1 MNNDI
6 TNYIKTECGL
16 SEYYLLK
23 ARKGFFNKLRFY
35 WFVAI
40 ATIRD
45 LPKKK
50 PEFRDNQ
57 YLQKKLF
64 NYKTLPS
71 ADLDQIAGAI

>member
-1 MNNDI
+1 MSKDI
-6 TNYIKTECGL
+6 TNFIKTECGL

-40 ATIRD
+40 ATVRD

-50 PEFRDNQ
+50 AEFKDN
-57 YLQKKLF
+57 
-64 NYKTLPS
+64 
-71 ADLDQIAGAI
+71 

>member
-1 MNNDI
+1 MSKDI

-16 SEYYLLK
+16 TEYYLLK

-40 ATIRD
+40 ATVRD

-50 PEFRDNQ
+50 PDFKDNQ
-57 YLQKKLF
+57 YLHKILF
-64 NYKTLPS
+64 NYKN
-71 ADLDQIAGAI
+71 I

>member
-1 MNNDI
+1 MDRFSSINYKEINRKIKKMSKDI

-40 ATIRD
+40 ATLRD

-50 PEFRDNQ
+50 PEFKDN
-57 YLQKKLF
+57 
-64 NYKTLPS
+64 
-71 ADLDQIAGAI
+71 